1 LIGLA
6 ILELNNQTNGS
17 NTAMAKSKSVK
28 WTREHM
34 LVALN
39 VYDKLPFGKFD
50 KGNRLIID
58 LAGRMGR
65 TPSSLAMKL
74 SNFASLDPFH
84 KARGVRGLEGATKTD
99 KAIWQEYREKHD
111 TLAEVG
117 EELFADLCGENE
129 VLSVGD
135 EKKPR
140 IINEPQ
146 GPLEKYLPKKVRVG
160 QRYFRQIVLN
170 AYGERCA
177 LTGLGIRSLLVASHI
192 VPWSQAA
199 KHRLDVRNGIAL
211 NALHD
216 KAFDRGLITF
226 DTALRLVCAPSLRDL
241 YTAEPLAQNFKAF
254 EGRALTLPAEA
265 AGPKAEYLEWHR
277 KEVFGKK
284 Q

>member
-1 LIGLA
+1 
-6 ILELNNQTNGS
+6 
-17 NTAMAKSKSVK
+17 MAKSTSVP

-34 LVALN
+34 LIALN

-58 LAGRMGR
+58 LAKRMGR

-84 KARGVRGLEGATKTD
+84 QARGVRGLPKATKGD
-99 KAIWQEYREKHD
+99 RAMWLEYRDQHD

-117 EELFADLCGENE
+117 EELFSDLLGEDE
-129 VLSVGD
+129 VLSMGK

-140 IINEPQ
+140 IIAEPQ
-146 GPLEKYLPKKVRVG
+146 GPLEKYLPRKVRVG
-160 QRYFRQIVLN
+160 QRYFRQVVLN

-177 LTGLGIRSLLVASHI
+177 LTGLNIRSLLVASHI
-192 VPWSQAA
+192 IPWSKSEQ
-199 KHRLDVRNGIAL
+199 HRLDPQNGIAL

-226 DTALRLVCAPSLRDL
+226 DTDLRLVCS
-241 YTAEPLAQNFKAF
+241 KALSDHF
-254 EGRALTLPAEA
+254 ANATVIQHFQAYEGKPLTLPAEA
-265 AGPKAEYLEWHR
+265 AGPKPEYLAYHQR
-277 KEVFGKK
+277 NVFVGP
-284 Q
+284 

>member
-1 LIGLA
+1 
-6 ILELNNQTNGS
+6 
-17 NTAMAKSKSVK
+17 MAKSPNVP
-28 WTREHM
+28 WTHEHM

-39 VYDKLPFGKFD
+39 IYDKLPFGRFD

-84 KARGVRGLEGATKTD
+84 QARGVRGLPKATKGDRTM
-99 KAIWQEYREKHD
+99 WEEYRANHS

-117 EELFADLCGENE
+117 EELFSDLLGENE
-129 VLSVGD
+129 VLAASKGR
-135 EKKPR
+135 KPR
-140 IINEPQ
+140 IIAEPQ
-146 GPLEKYLPKKVRVG
+146 GPLEKYLPRKVRIG

-177 LTGLGIRSLLVASHI
+177 LTGVGIRSLLVASHI

-199 KHRLDVRNGIAL
+199 EYRLDIRNGIAL

-226 DTALRLVCAPSLRDL
+226 DAELRLVCAPSLRDHFADA
-241 YTAEPLAQNFKAF
+241 TVAQSFKAY
-254 EGRALTLPAEA
+254 EGKPLNLPTEA
-265 AGPKAEYLEWHR
+265 AGPKPEYLAWHR
-277 KEVFGKK
+277 ERSFRK
-284 Q
+284 